1 MGSSKS
7 WGRFLRCR
15 QLQPSCCSWRL
26 FRWPRRRSCLSQP
39 ELLVQPGGLPVHWS
53 ELGGSAPP
61 TRCHSS
67 IVHLLSRPQST
78 NSSTSLGLSL
88 QQFWERYC
96 TRPPASRSPL
106 FSCLSAPRSSC
117 PSVLRNPFHWGRLVA
132 APKKL
137 VTKLRVRRTQPRM
150 LRARRPRHPHV
161 SDPCFFFPR

>member
-39 ELLVQPGGLPVHWS
+39 ELLVRPGGLPAHWS

-67 IVHLLSRPQST
+67 IVHLLSRPLST

-88 QQFWERYC
+88 QRLWERFC
-96 TRPPASRSPL
+96 TQPPASRSPL
-106 FSCLSAPRSSC
+106 FSFLSAPCCSC
-117 PSVLRNPFHWGRLVA
+117 PSVLRNLFPWGRLVA
-132 APKKL
+132 ARGQLATELKA
-137 VTKLRVRRTQPRM
+137 RRTQPRR
-150 LRARRPRHPHV
+150 LRAQRPRHPRAN
-161 SDPCFFFPR
+161 DPCFSFPR